1 MQKSLETVKEQ
12 LQELKPILK
21 KRFKVETMDIFGS
34 YARCEQKEKSDIDI
48 FRTNWCLPIH

>member
-34 YARCEQKEKSDIDI
+34 YARCEQKEKSD
-48 FRTNWCLPIH
+48 